1 MGFATTPFLLVFS
14 NFCKGIE
21 SIMPIANC
29 IISSEYLDLDD
40 NSKDLIRLWVEY
52 SGIQQA
58 GPEMTVNMISSN
70 SQKGKEYAVMATVL
84 LPSIWSKNEIS
95 ALQKGLAR
103 ALSAYYSL
111 PNEQVFI
118 TTSIVDTGLV
128 VENGS
133 EITW

>member
-1 MGFATTPFLLVFS
+1 MEFAIIPFLLILS

-29 IISSEYLDLDD
+29 IISSEYLGIDD
-40 NSKDLIRLWVEY
+40 NSKDLIRLWIEH

-58 GPEMTVNMISSN
+58 GPEMTVNIISSN
-70 SQKGKEYAVMATVL
+70 SQMGKEYAVMVTLL

-103 ALSAYYSL
+103 ALSVYCSL

-118 TTSIVDTGLV
+118 TTSIVDSGFV